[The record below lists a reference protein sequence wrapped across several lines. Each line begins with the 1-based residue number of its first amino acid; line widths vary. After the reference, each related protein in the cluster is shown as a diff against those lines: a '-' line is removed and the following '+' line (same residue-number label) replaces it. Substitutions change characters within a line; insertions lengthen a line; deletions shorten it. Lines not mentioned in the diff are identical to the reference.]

1 MKEPWA
7 SVLQGERLEQPL
19 WDTQFLLVYSPWPA
33 RLIGSASAALTVRPW
48 AFSSSFE
55 GPTPCGGP
63 CFSQWQRLQRSR
75 VQRNK
80 QNTHEGSRCQGKGNC
95 LTILAWRPQGGGR
108 RAPVWGDWEEALPS
122 TCSPGPTAGGP
133 HESSMAEG
141 KRMNQE
147 QVAVAAIFHTRGK
160 NTLEMAFAAGCCWWC
175 RPLNS
180 GTWVP
185 RKFQP

>member
-95 LTILAWRPQGGGR
+95 LTILAWRPQGG
-108 RAPVWGDWEEALPS
+108 EEGLLCGETGKKPCQVHALLAQQLVGLMSLAWPR
-122 TCSPGPTAGGP
+122 
-133 HESSMAEG
+133 ESA
-141 KRMNQE
+141 
-147 QVAVAAIFHTRGK
+147 
-160 NTLEMAFAAGCCWWC
+160 
-175 RPLNS
+175 
-180 GTWVP
+180 
-185 RKFQP
+185 